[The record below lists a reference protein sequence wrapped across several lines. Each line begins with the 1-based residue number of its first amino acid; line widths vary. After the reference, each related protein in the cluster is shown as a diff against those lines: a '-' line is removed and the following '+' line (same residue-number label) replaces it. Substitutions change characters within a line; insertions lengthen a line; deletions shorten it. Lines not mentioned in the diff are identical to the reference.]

1 MNTYVNCVLHN
12 NVNNVNW
19 NTCINKCEMG
29 LSLGNNQL
37 NFTSEINVYREES
50 LAFLSVSTFAE
61 FIK

>member
-1 MNTYVNCVLHN
+1 
-12 NVNNVNW
+12 
-19 NTCINKCEMG
+19 MG